1 MKNKKMA
8 PIGVFDSGVGGLTVA
23 REISRQLPYE
33 NIVYFGDT
41 ARVPYGSKSQ
51 NTIIRFSEQIIRFLR
66 TKQVKAIV
74 IACNTASALALDAV
88 KDEFDLPIIGVV
100 IPGARAA
107 VEATT
112 NGKVGVVGTEATV
125 QSGMYTKV
133 IQGMNPKIEV
143 IEKACPLFVPLVE
156 EGFKEHIVTREI
168 IEYYLESMRNT
179 DIDAMILGCTHYPL
193 LRSKIREYMGD
204 KIQIVNPAYETAMDL
219 KRLLEE
225 KEMANDETTEHHSE
239 YSFYVSDAAEKF
251 MLLAGDAGQG
261 LEPVGVM
268 GGTQLHSPALH
279 HAGNDV
285 CHLNIQRSTLVQGV
299 LQALISSAGQALLH
313 NVLIKDLAA
322 VDLHNIC
329 CHKSY
334 SLLDLT
340 FFFRLGSAA
349 MQKPKACLHLNKNG
363 AASQEVTHSAVA
375 VYG

>member
-204 KIQIVNPAYETAMDL
+204 KIQIVNPAYETALEL
-219 KRLLEE
+219 KKLL
-225 KEMANDETTEHHSE
+225 SR
-239 YSFYVSDAAEKF
+239 
-251 MLLAGDAGQG
+251 
-261 LEPVGVM
+261 
-268 GGTQLHSPALH
+268 
-279 HAGNDV
+279 
-285 CHLNIQRSTLVQGV
+285 QRW
-299 LQALISSAGQALLH
+299 I
-313 NVLIKDLAA
+313 
-322 VDLHNIC
+322 
-329 CHKSY
+329 
-334 SLLDLT
+334 
-340 FFFRLGSAA
+340 
-349 MQKPKACLHLNKNG
+349 
-363 AASQEVTHSAVA
+363 
-375 VYG
+375 

>member
-225 KEMANDETTEHHSE
+225 KEMARSE
-239 YSFYVSDAAEKF
+239 ERR
-251 MLLAGDAGQG
+251 
-261 LEPVGVM
+261 VGKECRSRW
-268 GGTQLHSPALH
+268 SPYH
-279 HAGNDV
+279 
-285 CHLNIQRSTLVQGV
+285 
-299 LQALISSAGQALLH
+299 
-313 NVLIKDLAA
+313 
-322 VDLHNIC
+322 
-329 CHKSY
+329 
-334 SLLDLT
+334 
-340 FFFRLGSAA
+340 
-349 MQKPKACLHLNKNG
+349 
-363 AASQEVTHSAVA
+363 
-375 VYG
+375 

>member
-179 DIDAMILGCTHYPL
+179 DIDAMILDVRIIRFSD
-193 LRSKIREYMGD
+193 LRSENIWGIR
-204 KIQIVNPAYETAMDL
+204 
-219 KRLLEE
+219 
-225 KEMANDETTEHHSE
+225 
-239 YSFYVSDAAEKF
+239 
-251 MLLAGDAGQG
+251 
-261 LEPVGVM
+261 
-268 GGTQLHSPALH
+268 
-279 HAGNDV
+279 
-285 CHLNIQRSTLVQGV
+285 
-299 LQALISSAGQALLH
+299 
-313 NVLIKDLAA
+313 
-322 VDLHNIC
+322 
-329 CHKSY
+329 
-334 SLLDLT
+334 
-340 FFFRLGSAA
+340 FRL
-349 MQKPKACLHLNKNG
+349 
-363 AASQEVTHSAVA
+363 
-375 VYG
+375 